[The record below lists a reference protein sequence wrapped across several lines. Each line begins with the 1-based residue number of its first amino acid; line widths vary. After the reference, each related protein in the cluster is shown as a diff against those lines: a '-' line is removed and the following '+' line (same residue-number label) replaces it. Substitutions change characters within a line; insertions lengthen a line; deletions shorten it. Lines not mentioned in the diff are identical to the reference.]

1 MQKGRC
7 AAVPLHCASAIT
19 QGQHS
24 FCQTSSGRPEK
35 QKPRC
40 WHATTP
46 SSFVHMAQAETTT
59 TAHEGPSRRKRS
71 EVEVVDVIEVHL
83 MDVPI
88 WIEALLLLDLGFRH

>member
-40 WHATTP
+40 WHATTA
-46 SSFVHMAQAETTT
+46 SSLVHMAQAETTT
-59 TAHEGPSRRKRS
+59 NAHEGPLRRRRS
-71 EVEVVDVIEVHL
+71 EVEVVDGIEVL
-83 MDVPI
+83 LIDVPI
-88 WIEALLLLDLGFRH
+88 WIEALLLLLLGVGH